1 MKNLYENVEHVVE
14 ELMCYDS
21 EEKYTLDQNQ
31 DQSEEALAERAE
43 LDEERQMMVQEGIQE
58 AVYLFTQEL
67 GEAYGSHLTTDQKA
81 KVFLRAKADSGKGDW
96 KGIEEKYE
104 LYASEISA

>member
-31 DQSEEALAERAE
+31 YQSEEALAERAE
-43 LDEERQMMVQEGIQE
+43 LDEERQMMIQEGIQE

-67 GEAYGSHLTTDQKA
+67 ADAYGAHLTTDQKA
-81 KVFLRAKADSGKGDW
+81 KVFLRAKTDSEKGDW

-104 LYASEISA
+104 IYASEISA